1 MLFLRSWLEEYI
13 NLEKYSNSEL
23 KQIIT
28 MKSGEVEEV
37 IEVVDYFDSKVLLGK
52 IENVRKHQDAD
63 RLKIFDVNLGE
74 KGIIQIVSAAPNVK
88 EGLIVPVAT
97 VGAIL
102 PMGRILERNM
112 RGVVSQGMCC
122 GKSELMM
129 ETQFSSGL
137 WEVVKTVDNLDE
149 VLKYKHDFP
158 IVIIKDH
165 LLAVEKQ
172 ILGKSICDIFPEY
185 FPKEYIFDIKYLAD
199 KISACSNYLGLA
211 LDISICLEDKKLL
224 TEKAKSL
231 LDSEYLMTQIL
242 AKIEDKKYSGTV
254 LSLDDKTGYTNSFF
268 AFDLNLEKEFNL
280 PHLYQKRMFLTGKN
294 QVGGIADLSN
304 YLLYDIGQPTHFF
317 SKKKLLEK
325 NLNNYNFEWEI
336 KKLESP
342 LKFKGLGQLK
352 NTTIPAGVEVL
363 VNSKSNE
370 KDILTIPGI
379 SGSEDTKAEVDET
392 NILIE
397 IANFSPDK
405 VAKSSFTLNYRS
417 EGAKIWAGE
426 VNLPLQLVFLV
437 KLLDILEDENLVY
450 NVEIL
455 LTWINPS
462 IENILGIEKNDNL
475 FQKATK
481 ILDFYGK
488 QNIKVDLEYISNRLD
503 GRKLSF
509 WLPIIE
515 EKLTIMGKYRL
526 DFLYPNI
533 FYGKIKTQED
543 VLEQISR
550 LIGFDNL
557 ESSFLNFSTDIKQ
570 DLEYKSMNFVKEI
583 ISEYG
588 FYEVITRPFVSAD
601 DVRDQKN
608 ALKVINPYNLSHPY
622 LRDNIFSSLLKVANS
637 NILQGIKSPKIFELN
652 KIYKLNDRKEL
663 VESIT
668 LEAVS
673 VSDDPYLL
681 TSLIQNFKTKT
692 GGKVSHYQSLHSD
705 IKHLG
710 EGYTYHFDNQISIS
724 LIELSNKLK
733 KQYNIPLNKPVW
745 VLSVD
750 LTNWSKNILPY
761 KKYYNETSFP
771 VIERN
776 YSIKIGKNI
785 TWEEVAKTCM
795 DETITECEIRLTAF
809 ERISENSFDKL
820 NFAVEFVSYRR
831 TLEGDEIQK
840 WENSWAGKFG
850 GPQN

>member
-13 NLEKYSNSEL
+13 NLEKYSNNEL

-37 IEVVDYFDSKVLLGK
+37 IEVVDYFDNKVLLGK
-52 IENVRKHQDAD
+52 IENVRKHEDAD
-63 RLKIFDVNLGE
+63 KLKIFDVNLGE
-74 KGIIQIVSAAPNVK
+74 KGIIQIVSAALNVK
-88 EGLIVPVAT
+88 EGLIIPVAT
-97 VGAIL
+97 IGAVL

-112 RGVVSQGMCC
+112 RGTASQGMCC

-129 ETQFSSGL
+129 ETEYSSGL
-137 WEVVKTVDNLDE
+137 WEVVKVCDTLE
-149 VLKYKHDFP
+149 ETLKYKNDFP
-158 IVIIKDH
+158 IVIIQDQI
-165 LLAVEKQ
+165 LAIEKQ
-172 ILGKSICDIFPEY
+172 ILGKSICEVFPEY

-211 LDISICLEDKKLL
+211 LDISICLEDKNLL
-224 TEKAKSL
+224 TQKAKSL

-242 AKIEDKKYSGTV
+242 AKIEDKKYSGTT
-254 LSLDDKTGYTNSFF
+254 LSLDDKTGYTNSLF

-294 QVGGIADLSN
+294 QIGGIADLSN

-317 SKKKLLEK
+317 SKQKLLEK
-325 NLNNYNFEWEI
+325 NLNNSHFNWEI

-342 LKFKGLGQLK
+342 SKFKGLGQLK

-363 VNSKSNE
+363 VNSKSDE

-379 SGSEDTKAEVDET
+379 SGSEDTKAEADET
-392 NILIE
+392 NIVIE
-397 IANFSPDK
+397 VASFSADR
-405 VAKSSFTLNYRS
+405 VATTSFAVNYRS

-437 KLLDILEDENLVY
+437 KLLDILGDENLVY
-450 NVEIL
+450 NIEIL

-462 IENILGIEKNDNL
+462 IEKILGIEKNDNL
-475 FQKATK
+475 FKKATK
-481 ILDFYGK
+481 MLDFYSK
-488 QNIKVDLEYISNRLD
+488 QNVKVDLEYISDRLD
-503 GRKLSF
+503 GRNLAF

-515 EKLTIMGKYRL
+515 EKLSMIGKYRL
-526 DFLYPNI
+526 DILHPNI
-533 FYGKIKTQED
+533 FYGKIKSQED
-543 VLEQISR
+543 ILEQISR
-550 LIGFDNL
+550 LIGFENL
-557 ESSFLNFSTDIKQ
+557 EPSFLNFSTDIQQ

-588 FYEVITRPFVSAD
+588 FYEVITRPFVTVD
-601 DVRDQKN
+601 DIADQKY
-608 ALKVINPYNLSHPY
+608 ALKVVNPYNSSQPY

-663 VESIT
+663 VESIA

-681 TSLIQNFKTKT
+681 TSLIQKFKTKT
-692 GGKVSHYQSLHSD
+692 GGKVSHYQSLHSE
-705 IKHLG
+705 IKYLG

-745 VLSVD
+745 VLSLD
-750 LTNWSKNILPY
+750 LTNWNKDTLPY

-776 YSIKIGKNI
+776 YSIKIDKNT

-795 DETITECEIRLTAF
+795 DETITECELRLTPL

-820 NFAVEFVSYRR
+820 NFAVEFVSYKR
-831 TLEGDEIQK
+831 TLEGGEIQK
-840 WENSWAGKFG
+840 WENSWTGKFG